1 MKEFLINKVKLDE
14 ENIIDIVFN
23 YWFNNSDIH
32 YRIQDLWYNKM
43 IWIIL
48 DCWALYTRGFAC

>member
-14 ENIIDIVFN
+14 ENIIDIVT
-23 YWFNNSDIH
+23 YSDIH